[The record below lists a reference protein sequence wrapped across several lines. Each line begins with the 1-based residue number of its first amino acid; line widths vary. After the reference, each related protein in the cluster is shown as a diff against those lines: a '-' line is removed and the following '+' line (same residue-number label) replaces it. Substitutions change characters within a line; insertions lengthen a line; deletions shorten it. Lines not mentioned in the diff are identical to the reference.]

1 MNRLNSLGPMW
12 PILLQGRQSPH
23 NLLHLRLEWC
33 SPNLHNI
40 LLVGRVIQDIIRQS
54 LG

>member
-1 MNRLNSLGPMW
+1 MW
-12 PILLQGRQSPH
+12 PILLQGGQSLH

-33 SPNLHNI
+33 GPGLHDI
-40 LLVGRVIQDIIRQS
+40 FLVGWVVQDIIRQS